1 MRGQLTV
8 IPQLE
13 KKLEAQEKLLS
24 SISETIITLSRALRK
39 VQKNYAEVKG
49 QLSKA
54 SEMY

>member
-39 VQKNYAEVKG
+39 VQKNNAEVKG